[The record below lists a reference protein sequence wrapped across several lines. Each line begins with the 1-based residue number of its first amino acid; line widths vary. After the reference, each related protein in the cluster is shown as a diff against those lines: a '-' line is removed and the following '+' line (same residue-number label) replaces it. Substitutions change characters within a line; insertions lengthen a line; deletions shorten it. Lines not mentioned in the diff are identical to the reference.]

1 LGAEQEYINMTAPI
15 KMILFMSKKL
25 KVNNKKIER
34 NVRRQAI
41 GGARRPQARL
51 VPSII
56 GIIH

>member
-1 LGAEQEYINMTAPI
+1 MTAPI